1 MTATAPLPTTPLPT
15 TLPTGDRVGENRGL
29 RVTQLRVLRSEWT
42 KFRSL
47 RSTLWTLLIAAVLM
61 VGLGAGIAAITV
73 NQPEGLAPGETAI
86 STSLTGTFIAQL
98 AIGALGVLMITGEY
112 STGMIR
118 SSLTAVPRRLP
129 VLWAKLVVVAG
140 TVFATLFVA
149 GYAAFAV
156 AQAIL
161 SGKHLNVPLT
171 DPAAPRAV
179 LGAALYL
186 TVGAMTGLALGALLR
201 NTAIAITIFV
211 AVFFVIPPLTN
222 LLPAAWTA
230 HFVQY
235 LPSNAGAM
243 MLGGSTYGV
252 VNPLT
257 PVTGFAVMCAPM
269 LILTGLAAWRL
280 RRFDA

>member
-1 MTATAPLPTTPLPT
+1 M
-15 TLPTGDRVGENRGL
+15 
-29 RVTQLRVLRSEWT
+29 
-42 KFRSL
+42 
-47 RSTLWTLLIAAVLM
+47 IAAVLM
-61 VGLGAGIAAITV
+61 IGLGAGIAAITV

-86 STSLTGTFIAQL
+86 STSLIGTFFAQL
-98 AIGALGVLMITGEY
+98 AVGALGVLMITGEY

-118 SSLTAVPRRLP
+118 SSLTVVPQRLP
-129 VLWAKLVVVAG
+129 VLWAKLIVVAV

-149 GYAAFAV
+149 GFTAFLV
-156 AQAIL
+156 GQAIL
-161 SGKHLNVPLT
+161 SSKHLNVSLT
-171 DPAAPRAV
+171 DPTAPRAV

-186 TVGAMTGLALGALLR
+186 TIGAMTGLALGALPR

-243 MLGGSTYGV
+243 MLLGSSYGV
-252 VNPLT
+252 ANPLT
-257 PVTGFAVMCAPM
+257 PTGGFVVMCTPM
-269 LILTGLAAWRL
+269 VLLTALAAWRL